1 VFGIGVND
9 VEYAVQIKES
19 VPGRYK
25 NGKKK
30 QRLVWM
36 CPFYSVWADMLR
48 RSYDE
53 RCKHRR
59 PSYKEATVC
68 EDWHRLSV
76 FKEWMEKQDWQ
87 GNHLD
92 KDLLL
97 YGNKVYSADTCV
109 FISPVVNTFLNE
121 GRGNHGPWPI
131 GVYWHKTYRKFKAQ
145 VSNPFNKYREH
156 LGFFTCQNE
165 AHKAWLSRKLEIA
178 YMLAEKQTDDRVANA
193 LVERYKNYDM

>member
-1 VFGIGVND
+1 MNKLVHGVGIND
-9 VEYAVQIKES
+9 SDYAVTVNEYTQ
-19 VPGRYK
+19 
-25 NGKKK
+25 GKWK
-30 QRLVWM
+30 QVWM
-36 CPFYSVWADMLR
+36 CPFYLRWKDMLAR
-48 RSYDE
+48 CYGLNRGTTYDE
-53 RCKHRR
+53 C
-59 PSYKEATVC
+59 TVSD
-68 EDWHRLSV
+68 EWLTFSSFRT
-76 FKEWMEKQDWQ
+76 WMEKQDWQ